1 MTSLGPAARASTTQ
15 VLQNTPFLL
24 DDPVSERSREGTM
37 TSGPKRTVMGNQES
51 SGVGGD
57 YMDQPLS
64 ISRAGQES
72 PIKVAGR
79 PTDNMSTLWGA
90 QREPRF

>member
-1 MTSLGPAARASTTQ
+1 MTLGP
-15 VLQNTPFLL
+15 
-24 DDPVSERSREGTM
+24 E
-37 TSGPKRTVMGNQES
+37 RTVMGNQES
-51 SGVGGD
+51 SGVGGGD

-72 PIKVAGR
+72 PTKVAGR
-79 PTDNMSTLWGA
+79 PTDSMSTLWGA